1 MTKDIRT
8 TEEVATKVRVELE
21 LEKKLAFYL
30 MKFNGQLKNLPDG
43 SATFDKRVL
52 YKTINRIRRLN
63 EGK

>member
-30 MKFNGQLKNLPDG
+30 MKFNGQLKNLPD
-43 SATFDKRVL
+43 ATFDKRVL

>member
-8 TEEVATKVRVELE
+8 TGEVANKIKFELE

-43 SATFDKRVL
+43 SATD
-52 YKTINRIRRLN
+52 
-63 EGK
+63 

>member
-8 TEEVATKVRVELE
+8 TGEVANKIKFELE

-52 YKTINRIRRLN
+52 YKTISRIRRLN

>member
-1 MTKDIRT
+1 MTRQTRT
-8 TEEVATKVRVELE
+8 TEEVANKIRVDLE

-52 YKTINRIRRLN
+52 YKTISRIRRLN

>member
-1 MTKDIRT
+1 MTTKKT
-8 TEEVATKVRVELE
+8 NEEVATKIRVDLE

-30 MKFNGQLKNLPDG
+30 MKFNRQLKNLPDG

-52 YKTINRIRRLN
+52 YKTISRIRRLN

>member
-52 YKTINRIRRLN
+52 YKTISRIRRLN